1 MLGILKSKKNDI
13 KAQDVFELINNK
25 SETEFIILDVRSSDE
40 FNEGHIERA
49 KNIDYN
55 SKNFQEK
62 VGNLDKNSKYIV
74 YCHSGMRSSRAVK
87 VMKKFGF
94 TDVQNLSG
102 GIRKWKGKNLPLSKT

>member
-13 KAQDVFELINNK
+13 KAHDVFELINNK

-40 FNEGHIERA
+40 FYEGHIERA

-87 VMKKFGF
+87 VMKKLGF

-102 GIRKWKGKNLPLSKT
+102 GIRKWRGKNLPLSKN